1 MQKNIFLSATYFLLS
16 IVITWWFIAEAELLY
31 VSQQLMLLSCSI
43 AGAKWAIQIVAAIL
57 LLNQKKWRF
66 IEGISFVCFV
76 GSCVLLP
83 YCLFA
88 PIRLLQYSFVIS
100 IIVAVIIMMAKY
112 YVAVKK
118 LAISMNWYWG
128 WIVCLVIAI
137 TLQLLV
143 IF

>member
-16 IVITWWFIAEAELLY
+16 IVITWWFIAQAELLY

-43 AGAKWAIQIVAAIL
+43 AGAKWAIQIVAALL
-57 LLNQKKWRF
+57 LLNQKKWMF

-76 GSCVLLP
+76 GSCVLIP

-88 PIRLLQYSFVIS
+88 PIRLLQYSFLIS

-143 IF
+143 VF

>member
-16 IVITWWFIAEAELLY
+16 IVITWWFIAQAELLY

-43 AGAKWAIQIVAAIL
+43 AGAKWAIQIVAALL
-57 LLNQKKWRF
+57 LLNQKKWMF

-76 GSCVLLP
+76 GSCVLIP

-88 PIRLLQYSFVIS
+88 PIRLLQYSFLIS

-118 LAISMNWYWG
+118 LAISMNWYWC
-128 WIVCLVIAI
+128 WIVSLVIAI
-137 TLQLLV
+137 TLQLFV
-143 IF
+143 VF